1 MIAERHNLLAT
12 VLFVF
17 ISQTLAMLPMDVVI
31 LIYLMTPAN
40 KDTVFFTFVEKT

>member
-31 LIYLMTPAN
+31 LIFLMTRAN
-40 KDTVFFTFVEKT
+40 NDADFFALLEKT